1 MEEILLL
8 DPKYLDLMHQID
20 TFHFIQDGK
29 WDWEHGLGH
38 ATRTSYYSKDI
49 LTQLESDSRTVELGS
64 IAALLHDIGLSS
76 GNKKGHALVSAAM
89 ASYYL
94 EKLPLSSEECN
105 LIIQAIQDHS
115 EGTQIQS
122 SIGLA
127 LVLADKLDITYHRT
141 VDSSIQ
147 DTINQNI
154 QRIKEVTLIM
164 NNDTMRLN
172 YMVEEGFQKQLLNEW
187 EKCLT
192 IPMKIATYL
201 KKQFIFELNG
211 IPEDVSFLISAEATM
226 L

>member
-1 MEEILLL
+1 MLLS
-8 DPKYLDLMHQID
+8 DSEYLNLIHQID
-20 TFHFIQDGK
+20 TFHFIQDEK

-38 ATRTSYYSKDI
+38 ATRTAYYIKDI

-64 IAALLHDIGLSS
+64 IAALLHDIGLSK
-76 GNKKGHALVSAAM
+76 GNKKEHALVSGAM
-89 ASYYL
+89 ANHYL
-94 EKLPLSSEECN
+94 EKLPLSSEECKR
-105 LIIQAIQDHS
+105 IIQAIQDHS
-115 EGTQIQS
+115 NGTDIQS

-141 VDSSIQ
+141 IDSTIQ

-154 QRIKEVTLIM
+154 QRIKKVTLIM

-172 YMVEEGFQKQLLNEW
+172 YMVEEGFQKQLLKEW
-187 EKCLT
+187 NKCLI

-201 KKQFIFELNG
+201 KKQFVFELNG
-211 IPEDVSFLISAEATM
+211 IPEDVSFLILDEATM